1 MKKPTDL
8 QHDWP
13 ADPANDELARL
24 ADRLTDAAPALPPE
38 ALERV
43 QNLMAAEFDRAEKRR
58 RRRRLVLG
66 WSIAAAVLLA
76 VTGYAW
82 FRGQYVGAPELAC
95 PLPAQIEDRI
105 TVALGDSAS
114 APTNE
119 KPLVSL
125 DEYRSLFTD

>member
-1 MKKPTDL
+1 MNKPTDL

-13 ADPANDELARL
+13 ADPANEELARL
-24 ADRLTDAAPALPPE
+24 AERLADAVPGLAPE

-43 QNLMAAEFDRAEKRR
+43 HQKMTAEFDRAEKRG

-76 VTGYAW
+76 VAGYAW
-82 FRGQYVGAPELAC
+82 FRGQHDDEFEVAC
-95 PLPAQIEDRI
+95 EPPPQIEDRI
-105 TVALGDSAS
+105 TVALGDSSS